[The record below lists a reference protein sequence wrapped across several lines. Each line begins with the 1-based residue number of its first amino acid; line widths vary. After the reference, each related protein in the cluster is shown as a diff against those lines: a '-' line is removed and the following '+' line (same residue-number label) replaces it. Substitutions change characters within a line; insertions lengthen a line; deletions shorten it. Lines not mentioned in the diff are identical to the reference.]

1 MIVDAGRP
9 AAKNDAA
16 RDGNLYRVDNKGIT
30 RPFAGGM
37 VDPNCLR
44 ITSNAMVIADP
55 SEQGKPGKGAI
66 VVISSM
72 L

>member
-1 MIVDAGRP
+1 MPGRP
-9 AAKNDAA
+9 AAKNEAE
-16 RDGNLYRVDNKGIT
+16 RDGNVYRVDNKGVT
-30 RPFAGGM
+30 RPFASGL

-44 ITSNAMVIADP
+44 ITGNTMVIADP

-66 VVISSM
+66 VVLSSM

>member
-1 MIVDAGRP
+1 
-9 AAKNDAA
+9 
-16 RDGNLYRVDNKGIT
+16 L
-30 RPFAGGM
+30 

-44 ITSNAMVIADP
+44 ITSNRLVIADP